1 MAGYIG
7 KIPLSSAVQSRTK
20 VVSTAG
26 QTVYNITYQPGFLDV
41 FLSGVKLEKDTDYIA
56 TNGTEVVLTDAA
68 NVGQVLEAIAL
79 STYSLINS
87 KINYAGT
94 QAPGPTDDESQ
105 GYRVGGVWIDITNS
119 NVYRCIVD
127 TTAAAEW
134 IKTTGITADLQNTI
148 DEIELFALTGL

>member
-7 KIPLSSAVQSRTK
+7 KTPLSSAVQSRTK

-26 QTVYNITYQPGFLDV
+26 QTVYNIIYQPGFLDI
-41 FLSGVKLEKDTDYIA
+41 FLNGVKLENDTDYTA
-56 TNGTEVVLTDAA
+56 TNGTEVVLTAPA
-68 NVGQVLEAIAL
+68 NVGQVLEGIAL

-94 QAPGPTDDESQ
+94 QAPSSTDDESQ
-105 GYRVGGVWIDITNS
+105 GYRVGGVWIDITNY

-127 TTAAAEW
+127 TTGSAEW